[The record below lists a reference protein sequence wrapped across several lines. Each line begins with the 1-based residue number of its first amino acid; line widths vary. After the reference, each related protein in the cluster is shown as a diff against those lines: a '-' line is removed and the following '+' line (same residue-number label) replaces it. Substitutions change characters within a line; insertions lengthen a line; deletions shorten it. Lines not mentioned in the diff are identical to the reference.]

1 MLINFYYFYLNENTW
16 SNFKY
21 PFQFYFNKRL
31 LIKIIWTLISIS
43 DFTTT
48 NKNVWIVQIFNSVHK
63 FFFKLFNERN
73 KQWWNAMQL
82 FIF

>member
-1 MLINFYYFYLNENTW
+1 MLINFYYFHLNENTW
-16 SNFKY
+16 NNFKY

-31 LIKIIWTLISIS
+31 LIIWTLISIS
-43 DFTTT
+43 GFTTT
-48 NKNVWIVQIFNSVHK
+48 NKNVWLVQIFNTVHK

>member
-31 LIKIIWTLISIS
+31 LIIWTLISIS